1 MVQLAHPAGDAK
13 EILHHVLDR
22 LVAFAFV
29 TQAAG
34 DAELPVEQQ
43 TIIVAVEL
51 QMQRKANAPQL
62 MQAFV
67 KLVTLGFG
75 QETEADHFIKR
86 GGTEMAARDP
96 LQGVNIAQAAG
107 AAFHVRLEVI
117 AGPVIALMAYILL
130 FDFCRKELFRW
141 PEAVAE
147 YVLLQFKEQRDVAN
161 KQTRFNQV
169 SGDAEVRQPLQ
180 QALFEGAHA
189 VADFQLD
196 IPQQR
201 QQLAD
206 LLRLLIGQLLR
217 LRISRSISESG
228 CSSPRP

>member
-1 MVQLAHPAGDAK
+1 
-13 EILHHVLDR
+13 
-22 LVAFAFV
+22 
-29 TQAAG
+29 
-34 DAELPVEQQ
+34 
-43 TIIVAVEL
+43 
-51 QMQRKANAPQL
+51 
-62 MQAFV
+62 
-67 KLVTLGFG
+67 
-75 QETEADHFIKR
+75 
-86 GGTEMAARDP
+86 MAARDP

-147 YVLLQFKEQRDVAN
+147 YMFLQFKEQRDVAN

-206 LLRLLIGQLLR
+206 LLRLLIGQLFTAQDKQVDIGKR
-217 LRISRSISESG
+217 VQFAAAVTADGDQRDVVH
-228 CSSPRP
+228 RPEPVLDP